1 MDEYSVAFG
10 KWVLRRRWLV
20 IMAVIAAS
28 VLLISGARL
37 LTFNGNY
44 RIYFS
49 PDNPYLK
56 AFDLIERTYTKTDNI
71 LFVIKNNEGDLF
83 NPRVLDI
90 VKQMTDDA
98 WRMPY
103 SSRVDSVTNYQ
114 HTYAEDDD
122 LTVRDLVPD
131 PKSLTDAEAAYV
143 RNVAMTDPL
152 VAKRLVSPDGTT
164 TGIFVTMQIPE
175 GTKTPETP
183 IMAYARDMV
192 AKYTADD
199 PNLTIVLTGN
209 TPHNNA
215 FVEVSAHDLQVLTP
229 LMYLFLALTM
239 IVFLR
244 SVLGVIVT
252 LVVIAISATTAMGIA
267 GWIGIELSPQS
278 AMAPTIILTIAV
290 ANPVHFLVTMFTAMR
305 DGMSRHDAIV
315 ESIRLNAQP
324 IFLTSITTAIG
335 FTCLNFG
342 DAPPFGDL
350 GNIAAIG
357 TMLAWAYAMT
367 LLPAIISLLP
377 MRAPAQRGGD
387 TTLLG
392 KLAETVI
399 ARRMPVL
406 CLTSALAIAL
416 IALIPRLE
424 MNDNFVHYFA
434 KGLEFRDAADFANDN
449 LTGVYTLEYSLKSTE
464 PGGISD
470 PDYMKHLAAF
480 ADWYEK
486 QPYITHVSPV
496 TDIMT
501 RLNRNMHGDDDAWYQ
516 LPEDR
521 ELAAQYLLLY
531 EMSLPYGLD
540 LNNQINVDKSAT
552 RMTVLLKDVS
562 TKETKKILA
571 AAEAW
576 QHENLP
582 DYMFSA
588 ASSSTVMFT
597 FLADKNVT
605 SMLYGTLAAFIL
617 ISGILLFALKSLRIG
632 LISLIPNMVP
642 AFMAFGIWAIFSTNV
657 GWSVAFVTVTALGII
672 VDATVHFLSKYLRA
686 RREQGYSTEDAVRYA
701 FSTVG
706 AAIWV
711 SAVVLIVGFS
721 VLGFSD
727 FEMNKHLGLLT
738 ALTIA
743 VALLVDFTLLPA
755 LLMTLDRKDRSV
767 EAPRKVAAA

>member
-1 MDEYSVAFG
+1 MDELSVAFG
-10 KWVLRRRWLV
+10 KWVIRRRWLV
-20 IMAVIAAS
+20 ILAVVALAA
-28 VLLISGARL
+28 VLTSGARL
-37 LTFNGNY
+37 LTFNGDY
-44 RIYFS
+44 RIFFS

-71 LFVIKNNEGDLF
+71 LFVVKSNDGDIF
-83 NPRVLDI
+83 TADTLDI
-90 VKQMTDDA
+90 IKQMTDEA

-114 HTYAEDDD
+114 HTYAEEDD
-122 LTVRDLVPD
+122 LTVRDLVPA
-131 PKSLTDAEAAYV
+131 PQSVTLQEADYV
-143 RNVAMTDPL
+143 RNVAVTDPL

-164 TGIFVTMQIPE
+164 TGIFVTMQIPD
-175 GTKTPETP
+175 GTKSPEVP

-192 AKYTADD
+192 AKYSAMG

-209 TPHNNA
+209 TPHNAA
-215 FVEVSAHDLQVLTP
+215 FVEVSAHDLSVLTP
-229 LMYLFLALTM
+229 LMYTFLAITM
-239 IVFLR
+239 IIFLR
-244 SVLGVIVT
+244 SIWGVIVT
-252 LVVIAISATTAMGIA
+252 LIIIAISAMTAMGIA

-290 ANPVHFLVTMFTAMR
+290 ANPVHFLVTMFTAMHE
-305 DGMSRHDAIV
+305 GMPRKEAIV
-315 ESIRLNAQP
+315 ESMRLNTQP

-342 DAPPFGDL
+342 DAPPFGDM

-357 TMLAWAYAMT
+357 TMLAWAFAMT
-367 LLPAIISLLP
+367 LLPAILSFLP
-377 MRAPAQRGGD
+377 IRAPKRQTRR
-387 TTLLG
+387 TPLLENLG
-392 KLAETVI
+392 EYVI
-399 ARRMPVL
+399 AHRGPVL
-406 CLTSALAIAL
+406 FMTSVLAIIL

-424 MNDNFVHYFA
+424 MNDNFVHYFD
-434 KGLEFRDAADFANDN
+434 KGTEFRDNADFANDN

-470 PDYMKHLAAF
+470 PDYMKHLEAF
-480 ADWYEK
+480 AEWYEN
-486 QPYITHVSPV
+486 QPNVTHVSPV

-501 RLNRNMHGDDDAWYQ
+501 RLNRNLHGDDDAWYR

-552 RMTVLLKDVS
+552 RMTVLLRDLS

-571 AAEAW
+571 TAEKW

-582 DYMFSA
+582 AHMFSPA
-588 ASSSTVMFT
+588 ASTTVMFT
-597 FLADKNVT
+597 FLADKNVN
-605 SMLYGTLAAFIL
+605 SMLYGTLAAFVF

-632 LISLIPNMVP
+632 LVSLIPNMVP
-642 AFMAFGIWAIFSTNV
+642 AFMAFGIWSIFSTNV

-686 RREQGYSTEDAVRYA
+686 RREQGRSTEDAVRYA

-706 AAIWV
+706 AAIWI
-711 SAVVLIVGFS
+711 SALVLIVGFS

-727 FEMNKHLGLLT
+727 FKMNEHLGLLT

-743 VALLVDFTLLPA
+743 VALVVDFTLLPA
-755 LLMTLDRKDRSV
+755 LLMTLDRKDRSQ
-767 EAPRKVAAA
+767 ETARKAATV